1 MDLLFYIA
9 FIAAMLHF
17 IYEGIIAP
25 TIRTRLDHRLFELRD
40 ELRNVKID
48 RRHECEEEA
57 YGIVDDGLNMYIGR
71 VGMVTISFVL
81 WLKRCMRDEALR
93 KEVWRRTE
101 KLEKANISELADI
114 AHRGAYVLE
123 WALIFN
129 SLPLIVIAIPFAIA
143 AAIYSYL
150 HKLGVRLFAL
160 PLRQTQ
166 ELIDHSSMMRMRA

>member
-1 MDLLFYIA
+1 MDLLFYIT

-17 IYEGIIAP
+17 IYDGIIAP
-25 TIRTRLDHRLFELRD
+25 TIRTKLDHQLFELRD

-48 RRHECEEEA
+48 KRHECEGEA
-57 YGIVDDGLNMYIGR
+57 YGIVEDGLNMYIGR

-81 WLKRCMRDEALR
+81 WLKTRMSDEGLR

-101 KLEKANISELADI
+101 KLEKANIAELAKI
-114 AHRGAYVLE
+114 AERGSYVLLR
-123 WALIFN
+123 ALVFN
-129 SLPLIVIAIPFAIA
+129 SLPLIVLVVPLAIA

-160 PLRQTQ
+160 PLRRTQ
-166 ELIDHSSMMRMRA
+166 ELIEHSSLVRMRA